1 MTPARPPG
9 RQKNPFF
16 CKKNSTMQKRPFFLL
31 SILSMIALLLI
42 GRWMD
47 QEIKDAAVATPP
59 GFKKSIM
66 ALEFAQDTAMI
77 YTVFKLPQPD
87 SIRIQ
92 KTERLIRSIRLDYGY
107 ILAYALFMIL
117 FAVQCK
123 RMGAARTLLAVSLTL
138 IAAIGDVMENEQ
150 LIKIF
155 HQVAIGGDDFAG
167 IFDRLRFWMALK
179 FFSIGAFF
187 LVLSPFFWRSNVLGK
202 IVGIAAVITMICWV
216 LACFYRAEF
225 WADAL
230 FSMIFL
236 LFAGALIFGL
246 TYKIRP
252 KLN

>member
-1 MTPARPPG
+1 
-9 RQKNPFF
+9 
-16 CKKNSTMQKRPFFLL
+16 MQHRPFFLL
-31 SILSMIALLLI
+31 SILSMVALLVI

-47 QEIKDAAVATPP
+47 QEIKAAEVATPP

-77 YTVFKLPQPD
+77 RTVFKLPQPD
-87 SIRIQ
+87 SIRVQ
-92 KTERLIRSIRLDYGY
+92 KAERLTCSTRLDYGY

-117 FAVQCK
+117 FALQCK
-123 RMGAARTLLAVSLTL
+123 KMGASGTLLAVSLTL

-150 LIKIF
+150 LMKIF
-155 HQVAIGGDDFAG
+155 QQVAIGDAG
-167 IFDRLRFWMALK
+167 APEIFDRLRFWMALK

-187 LVLSPFFWRSNVLGK
+187 LALAPFFWRSNWLGK
-202 IVGIAAVITMICWV
+202 IVSILAALALISWA

-230 FSMIFL
+230 FNMIFL

-246 TYKIRP
+246 TYKTQLKPR
-252 KLN
+252 

>member
-1 MTPARPPG
+1 M
-9 RQKNPFF
+9 QKNT
-16 CKKNSTMQKRPFFLL
+16 TMQKRPFFLL

-47 QEIKDAAVATPP
+47 QEIKDAEVVTPP

-66 ALEFAQDTAMI
+66 ALEFAQDNARI
-77 YTVFKLPQPD
+77 QTVFKLPQPD
-87 SIRIQ
+87 SIRVPMAE
-92 KTERLIRSIRLDYGY
+92 KLIRSTRLDYGY

-117 FAVQCK
+117 FALQCK
-123 RMGAARTLLAVSLTL
+123 RLGAERTLLAVSLTL

-155 HQVAIGGDDFAG
+155 HQVAIEGDDFTG

-202 IVGIAAVITMICWV
+202 IVGIVAVITMISWV

-246 TYKIRP
+246 TYKSQLKPR
-252 KLN
+252 